1 MVLSTCVINLHYKKK
16 KNNQNYNIK
25 ANHNHCIYPDE
36 RKILLNVN
44 PWKDQ
49 ALALDVL
56 TCSCIGQSSQVREF
70 SLRSPM
76 SLRGFFLSWICKFGV
91 WRILMGFLQ
100 CMHAYQHL
108 RGSKN
113 ILFLRGKNYQIGW
126 TCDNHIEESLIS

>member
-56 TCSCIGQSSQVREF
+56 RCSCIGQSSQVREF

-76 SLRGFFLSWICKFGV
+76 SLRGFFCLEYANLGYGGFSWASSNV
-91 WRILMGFLQ
+91 
-100 CMHAYQHL
+100 CMH
-108 RGSKN
+108 
-113 ILFLRGKNYQIGW
+113 
-126 TCDNHIEESLIS
+126 ISI